1 MVLLIVRCVQIE
13 ILLCLWD
20 PQNSTWDWRRADL
33 SSFRVPDRKWILLL
47 GSTSSFLPCKT
58 HQFWDRL
65 SLWACSGE
73 RPPMVSGRFHP
84 SFLVLLPCVSTA
96 ERLSTRGQGWHH
108 GLRLR
113 AFKTMR
119 KSISS
124 LLSDSVLFSGTQYY
138 WSSRNCLREKS
149 VKMMGQGGVG
159 EWQNMFPETHSHSCL
174 ISETLLPT
182 GLKPQHGILRER
194 KQ

>member
-1 MVLLIVRCVQIE
+1 MVPLIVRRVQIE
-13 ILLCLWD
+13 TLLGLWD
-20 PQNSTWDWRRADL
+20 PQNSTWGWRMADP
-33 SSFRVPDRKWILLL
+33 SSFHVPNRKWILLL
-47 GSTSSFLPCKT
+47 GLASALLPCKT
-58 HQFWDRL
+58 HQFWDWL

-84 SFLVLLPCVSTA
+84 SFLVLLPCMSTA
-96 ERLSTRGQGWHH
+96 EKLSTRGQGWHR
-108 GLRLR
+108 GLRLT

-119 KSISS
+119 KSMSS
-124 LLSDSVLFSGTQYY
+124 LLSDSVLFNCTQYY
-138 WSSRNCLREKS
+138 WSSRDGLREKR